1 MLYHTGPYSS
11 LPLGD
16 GVGAEAATTA
26 AAVL

>member
-16 GVGAEAATTA
+16 GVGSEATTA
-26 AAVL
+26 AATVL